1 MRDVLLTL
9 LIAGLLVWALMNPFV
24 GVMLWTWLSVMNPHR
39 LTWGFAYDFPFAQAT
54 AIVTLISLLI
64 GYRKLKFPV
73 TGLTVTLI
81 LFLVWMNITM
91 LFAIHQDLSMEMWSR
106 VTKTLVMTLVA
117 LAVVRSEQQIRIF
130 LWVFVMSVA
139 FFGVKGGV
147 FTILTGGESR
157 VYGPPSSHIEDNN
170 AISIALLMMIPL
182 MMFLMNGLKKKGWR
196 LAMLGSV
203 LLCGVAVV
211 ASYSR
216 GAFVAGSAMVTMLAV
231 KSRKR
236 LLFIVLILLAV
247 PAILVVMP
255 QKWWDRMD
263 TITIENPDQSIQGRF
278 NAWGMAWNLALDRPI
293 FGGGFAVYEPDVFAR
308 YAPDPLDIHSAHSIY
323 FQVLGEHGFVG
334 LGLFLLV
341 SLLMWRTGTRIIK
354 AARTPEMQW
363 RAELARA
370 LQVSMVGFL
379 VGGLTVN
386 IAYWDVYYFNLVLL
400 VALERL
406 APAAAQSLA
415 ADLAPL
421 RPLPLTAEAP
431 RRSTTSSA

>member
-1 MRDVLLTL
+1 
-9 LIAGLLVWALMNPFV
+9 MNPFV

>member
-278 NAWGMAWNLALDRPI
+278 SAWGMAWNLALDRPI

-406 APAAAQSLA
+406 APAAAPSLA

>member
-406 APAAAQSLA
+406 ASAAAPSLA

>member
-278 NAWGMAWNLALDRPI
+278 SAWGMAWNLALDRPI

>member
-323 FQVLGEHGFVG
+323 FQVLGDQGPIG
-334 LGLFLLV
+334 LLILLLV
-341 SLLMWRTGTRIIK
+341 LMI
-354 AARTPEMQW
+354 
-363 RAELARA
+363 
-370 LQVSMVGFL
+370 
-379 VGGLTVN
+379 
-386 IAYWDVYYFNLVLL
+386 
-400 VALERL
+400 
-406 APAAAQSLA
+406 
-415 ADLAPL
+415 
-421 RPLPLTAEAP
+421 P
-431 RRSTTSSA
+431 RRVATRTLIIWRR